1 MQNNFSASTPKGV
14 KNLTP
19 LKTLWPW
26 IKPHRLDVIKALGSI
41 VLVAAALLS
50 LGRGIAFLV
59 DSGLGEGNRALLDRA
74 VIICLGITVMLAL
87 GSYLRAVLINTVA
100 ERIIADIRKAVFRHT
115 LGLSTAWF
123 ESHRT
128 GDVISTLTVDTTLIQ
143 TVLAST
149 LSMAMRNLL
158 VLAGGVVMIILTSP
172 KLTLIIAA
180 VIPLVV
186 VPVIVLGRRL
196 RAQSRLVQDT
206 LAKVSVEA
214 EETLAAI
221 QTVQAFGRE
230 DSMAAKF
237 NAVTEKTFETSLKR
251 LVLRGTMG
259 GVVILLVFS
268 AITFILWM
276 GGQDLL
282 AGKMSAGDLSAF
294 VFYSALVASSVGAL
308 SDLVGELQRAAGAAE
323 RIAALLDDRS
333 SLQETSEP
341 VPIPNGPL
349 GITFEKVSFHYNTR
363 PDMPALSE
371 LDLDIRPS
379 ERVALVGPS
388 GAGKSTL
395 ISLILRLF
403 DPVEGRVL
411 IGGVD
416 AQKAGL
422 QDLRG
427 IMGFVPQQTALF
439 SGTIADNILFGR
451 LDAGVDGMREASRRA
466 HVEEFVATLPQGYN
480 TQIGEKGMRLSGGQR
495 QRLAIARAILRDPA
509 ILLLDEATSS
519 LDAQSEHVV
528 QDALE
533 ELMKGRTTVV
543 IAHRLSTVLNA
554 DRIIVLD
561 KGQII
566 AVGTHE
572 ELLAT
577 CGLYHELASLQFIT
591 SSNSL

>member
-1 MQNNFSASTPKGV
+1 ME
-14 KNLTP
+14 
-19 LKTLWPW
+19 
-26 IKPHRLDVIKALGSI
+26 VIKALGAI

-59 DSGLGEGNRALLDRA
+59 DSGLGERNSALLDRA
-74 VIICLGITVMLAL
+74 VIICLGITVMLAF

-123 ESHRT
+123 ENHRT
-128 GDVISTLTVDTTLIQ
+128 GDIISTLTVDTTLIQ

-180 VIPLVV
+180 VIPVVV

-196 RAQSRLVQDT
+196 RTQSRLVQDT
-206 LAKVSVEA
+206 LATVSVEA

-230 DSMAAKF
+230 DSMAARF

-251 LVLRGTMG
+251 LVLRGAMG

-268 AITFILWM
+268 AITFILWI

-308 SDLVGELQRAAGAAE
+308 SDMAGELQRAAGASE
-323 RIAALLDDRS
+323 RIAVLLDDHS
-333 SLQETSEP
+333 SLLESSEP
-341 VPIPNGPL
+341 VAIPGGAL
-349 GITFEKVSFHYNTR
+349 GITFENVSFHYNTR

-395 ISLILRLF
+395 IGLILRLF

-416 AQKAGL
+416 ARKARL

-427 IMGFVPQQTALF
+427 VMGFVPQQTALF

-451 LDAGVDGMREASRRA
+451 LDAGVDAMREASRRA
-466 HVEEFVATLPQGYN
+466 HVEEFVATLPQGYD
-480 TQIGEKGMRLSGGQR
+480 TPIGEKGIRLSGGQR
-495 QRLAIARAILRDPA
+495 QRLAIARAILRNPA

-519 LDAQSEHVV
+519 LDAQSEQVV

-561 KGQII
+561 RGQVI
-566 AVGTHE
+566 ATGTHE

-591 SSNSL
+591 SGNMQ